1 MIRYTDLHTEGEPT
15 RVITSGFPDL
25 GSGSIRD
32 RCQRLQ
38 DQYSQLCSGIVRE
51 PRGHEAMVGALLL
64 ESEDPA
70 CDHGVIFFN
79 NVGPL
84 GMCGHGT
91 IGVVRALHEMCR
103 IKDEKVT
110 LETPAGI
117 VEASLEEDGS
127 VSVINVESYC
137 YRKDVTVELAGGQT
151 VTGDIAWGGNWFF
164 ISDSCDIT
172 LKNSNLSRLIDFT
185 ISIRNALEKS
195 GITGRDGETIDHIE
209 VHESFSER
217 DSEEGQ
223 KGVRCFV
230 LCPGMEWDRSPCGTG
245 TSATVACQADRG
257 LLAEGEI
264 WLQESLPGGR
274 FEAIWRPG
282 IEGIV
287 PTIRGRAWMCS
298 QGELIFEDG
307 DPFRHGF
314 PS

>member
-25 GSGSIRD
+25 GTGTMGERS
-32 RCQRLQ
+32 QRLFDHHQ
-38 DQYSQLCSGIVRE
+38 RLCSGIVRE
-51 PRGHEAMVGALLL
+51 PRGHEAMVAALLL
-64 ESEDPA
+64 DSENPD

-91 IGVVRALHEMCR
+91 IGVVRALQEMGK
-103 IKDEKVT
+103 ISDGQVA
-110 LETPAGI
+110 LETPAG
-117 VEASLEEDGS
+117 VVKASLEKDGS

-137 YRKDVTVELAGGQT
+137 YRRDVTVEIADGET

-164 ISDSCDIT
+164 LT
-172 LKNSNLSRLIDFT
+172 GNNGLPLKKSNLSRLIDYT
-185 ISIRNALEKS
+185 SSIRNSLEKS
-195 GITGRDGETIDHIE
+195 GITGKDEAVIDHIDL
-209 VHESFSER
+209 HEPLKDGS
-217 DSEEGQ
+217 

-245 TSATVACQADRG
+245 TSATVACEVERG
-257 LLAEGEI
+257 ALGAEEHWI
-264 WLQESLPGGR
+264 QESILGGR
-274 FEAIWRPG
+274 FEATWRPG
-282 IEGIV
+282 EEGVV
-287 PTIRGRAWMCS
+287 PTIRGRAWPCS
-298 QGELIFEDG
+298 RGELIFGDD